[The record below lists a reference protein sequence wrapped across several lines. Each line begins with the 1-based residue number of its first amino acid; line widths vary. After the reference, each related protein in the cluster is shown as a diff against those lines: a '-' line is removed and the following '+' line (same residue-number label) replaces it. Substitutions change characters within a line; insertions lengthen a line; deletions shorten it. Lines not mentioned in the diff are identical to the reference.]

1 MRKTLYIV
9 VGPTASGKTEFAIKL
24 AQILNCEIVSADSR
38 QIFKEMN
45 IGVARPNEEELRM
58 VPHHLVAV
66 WSIREEYNVAR
77 YENEAITTI
86 NDLFLK
92 YDNLV
97 LCGGSGLYVNAV
109 INGIDI
115 MPSTPLDLRQKLQN
129 ELEEK
134 GLESLLE
141 ELKTKDEEYYNEV
154 DKQNSR
160 RVLRALE
167 VIRIA
172 NKPFSA
178 FRKNKNIKRNFDI
191 KIIGLERNRE
201 NLVDR
206 INRRVDYM
214 IESGLVSEAKELTP
228 FNSYNALATVGYR
241 ELFDY
246 FDKKTTL
253 EQAIE
258 LIKIHTRQY
267 AKRQMTWFRKT
278 EGINWINIDNINDF
292 TPIIYDF
299 LGEKNKS

>member
-45 IGVARPNEEELRM
+45 IGVARPSEEELRTI
-58 VPHHLVAV
+58 PHHLVAV
-66 WSIREEYNVAR
+66 WSIKEEYNVAR
-77 YENEAITTI
+77 YENEAITII
-86 NDLFLK
+86 NNLFLK

-115 MPSTPLDLRQKLQN
+115 MPNTPLDLRQSLQN
-129 ELEEK
+129 ELKEK

-141 ELKTKDEEYYNEV
+141 ELRVKDEEYYKEV

-167 VIRIA
+167 VIRLT
-172 NKPFSA
+172 NKPFSS
-178 FRKNKNIKRNFDI
+178 FRKNQNIKRNFDI

-201 NLVDR
+201 KLVDR
-206 INRRVDYM
+206 INKRVDLM
-214 IESGLVSEAKELTP
+214 IESGLVSEAEELMP
-228 FNSYNALATVGYR
+228 FNSCNALATVGYR

-253 EQAIE
+253 NEAIE

-278 EGINWINIDNINDF
+278 EGINWIKIDDIKDF
-292 TPIIYDF
+292 TPIIYNF
-299 LGEKNKS
+299 LERENKS

>member
-45 IGVARPNEEELRM
+45 IGVARPSEEELRTI
-58 VPHHLVAV
+58 PHHLVAV
-66 WSIREEYNVAR
+66 WSIKEEYNVAR
-77 YENEAITTI
+77 YENEAITI
-86 NDLFLK
+86 IDNLFLK

-109 INGIDI
+109 INGIDT
-115 MPSTPLDLRQKLQN
+115 MPSTPLDLRQSLQN

-134 GLESLLE
+134 GLESLLK
-141 ELKTKDEEYYNEV
+141 ELRTKDEEYYKEV

-167 VIRIA
+167 VIRLT

-178 FRKNKNIKRNFDI
+178 FRKNQNIKRNFDI

-201 NLVDR
+201 NLVER
-206 INRRVDYM
+206 INKRVDLM
-214 IESGLVSEAKELTP
+214 IDGGLVSEAEKLMP
-228 FNSYNALATVGYR
+228 FNSCNALATVGYR

-253 EQAIE
+253 SEAIE

-278 EGINWINIDNINDF
+278 EGINWIKIDDIKDF

-299 LGEKNKS
+299 LERENKS

>member
-45 IGVARPNEEELRM
+45 IGVARPSEEELRTI
-58 VPHHLVAV
+58 PHHLVAV
-66 WSIREEYNVAR
+66 RSIKEEYNVAR
-77 YENEAITTI
+77 YENEAITI
-86 NDLFLK
+86 IDNLFLK

-109 INGIDI
+109 INGIDT
-115 MPSTPLDLRQKLQN
+115 MPSTPLDLRQSLQN
-129 ELEEK
+129 ELVEK
-134 GLESLLE
+134 GLESLLK
-141 ELKTKDEEYYNEV
+141 ELRTKDEEYYKEV

-167 VIRIA
+167 VIRLT
-172 NKPFSA
+172 NKPFSS
-178 FRKNKNIKRNFDI
+178 FRKNQNIKRNFDI
-191 KIIGLERNRE
+191 KIIGLERNRD
-201 NLVDR
+201 NLVNR
-206 INRRVDYM
+206 INKRVDLM
-214 IESGLVSEAKELTP
+214 IDGGLVSEAEKLMP
-228 FNSYNALATVGYR
+228 FNSCNALATVGYR

-253 EQAIE
+253 NEAIE

-278 EGINWINIDNINDF
+278 EGINWIKIDDIKDF

-299 LGEKNKS
+299 LERENKS

>member
-45 IGVARPNEEELRM
+45 IGVARPSEEELRTI
-58 VPHHLVAV
+58 PHHLVAV
-66 WSIREEYNVAR
+66 WSIKEEYNVAR

-86 NDLFLK
+86 DNLFLK

-109 INGIDI
+109 INGIDT
-115 MPSTPLDLRQKLQN
+115 MPSTPLDLRQSLQN

-134 GLESLLE
+134 GLESLLK
-141 ELKTKDEEYYNEV
+141 ELRTKDEEYYKEV

-167 VIRIA
+167 VIRLT

-178 FRKNKNIKRNFDI
+178 FRKNQNIKRNFDI

-201 NLVDR
+201 NLVER
-206 INRRVDYM
+206 INKRVDLM
-214 IESGLVSEAKELTP
+214 IDGGLVSEAEKLMP
-228 FNSYNALATVGYR
+228 FNSCNALATVGYR

-253 EQAIE
+253 NEAIE

-278 EGINWINIDNINDF
+278 EGINWIKIDDIKDF

-299 LGEKNKS
+299 LERENKS

>member
-45 IGVARPNEEELRM
+45 IGVARPSEEELRTI
-58 VPHHLVAV
+58 PHHLVAV
-66 WSIREEYNVAR
+66 WSIKEEYNVAR

-86 NDLFLK
+86 DNLFLK

-115 MPSTPLDLRQKLQN
+115 MPNTPLDLRQSLQN

-141 ELKTKDEEYYNEV
+141 ELRVKDEEYYKEV

-167 VIRIA
+167 VIRLT
-172 NKPFSA
+172 NKPFSS
-178 FRKNKNIKRNFDI
+178 FRKNQNIKRNFDI

-201 NLVDR
+201 KLVDR
-206 INRRVDYM
+206 INKRVDLM
-214 IESGLVSEAKELTP
+214 IESGLVSEAEELMP
-228 FNSYNALATVGYR
+228 FNSCNALATVGYR

-253 EQAIE
+253 NKAIE

-278 EGINWINIDNINDF
+278 EGINWIKIDDIKDF

-299 LGEKNKS
+299 LERENKS

>member
-24 AQILNCEIVSADSR
+24 AQMLNCEIVSADSR

-45 IGVARPNEEELRM
+45 IGVARPSEEELRTI
-58 VPHHLVAV
+58 PHHLVAV
-66 WSIREEYNVAR
+66 WSIKEEYNVAR

-86 NDLFLK
+86 DNLFLK

-115 MPSTPLDLRQKLQN
+115 MPNTPLDLRQSLQN
-129 ELEEK
+129 ELEKK

-141 ELKTKDEEYYNEV
+141 ELRVKDEEYYKEV

-167 VIRIA
+167 VIRIT
-172 NKPFSA
+172 NKPFSS
-178 FRKNKNIKRNFDI
+178 FRKNQNIKRNFDI

-201 NLVDR
+201 KLVER
-206 INRRVDYM
+206 INKRVDLM
-214 IESGLVSEAKELTP
+214 IESGLVSEAEELMP
-228 FNSYNALATVGYR
+228 FNSCNALATVGYR

-246 FDKKTTL
+246 FDKTTTL
-253 EQAIE
+253 NEAIE

-267 AKRQMTWFRKT
+267 AKRQMTWSRKT
-278 EGINWINIDNINDF
+278 EGINWIKIDDIKDF
-292 TPIIYDF
+292 TPIFYDF
-299 LGEKNKS
+299 LEGENKS

>member
-45 IGVARPNEEELRM
+45 IGVARPSEEELRTI
-58 VPHHLVAV
+58 PHHLVAV
-66 WSIREEYNVAR
+66 WSIKEEYNVAR

-86 NDLFLK
+86 DNLFLK

-115 MPSTPLDLRQKLQN
+115 MPNTPLNLRQSLQN

-141 ELKTKDEEYYNEV
+141 ELRVKDEEYYKEV

-167 VIRIA
+167 VIRLT
-172 NKPFSA
+172 NKPFSS
-178 FRKNKNIKRNFDI
+178 FRKNQNIKRNFDI

-201 NLVDR
+201 KLVER
-206 INRRVDYM
+206 INKRADLM
-214 IESGLVSEAKELTP
+214 IESGLVSEAEKLMP
-228 FNSYNALATVGYR
+228 FNSCNALATVGYR

-253 EQAIE
+253 NEAIE

-278 EGINWINIDNINDF
+278 EGINWIKIDDIKDF
-292 TPIIYDF
+292 TPIIYNF
-299 LGEKNKS
+299 LERENKS

>member
-45 IGVARPNEEELRM
+45 IGVARPSEEELRTI
-58 VPHHLVAV
+58 PHHLVAV
-66 WSIREEYNVAR
+66 WSIKEEYNVAR

-86 NDLFLK
+86 DNLFLK

-115 MPSTPLDLRQKLQN
+115 MPNTPLDLRQSLQN
-129 ELEEK
+129 ELKEK

-141 ELKTKDEEYYNEV
+141 ELRVKDEEYYKEV

-167 VIRIA
+167 VIRLT
-172 NKPFSA
+172 NKPFSS
-178 FRKNKNIKRNFDI
+178 FRKNQNIKRNFDI

-201 NLVDR
+201 KLVER
-206 INRRVDYM
+206 INKRVDLM
-214 IESGLVSEAKELTP
+214 IDGGLVSEAKELTP
-228 FNSYNALATVGYR
+228 FNSCNALATVGYR

-253 EQAIE
+253 NEAIE

-278 EGINWINIDNINDF
+278 EGINWIKIDDIKDF
-292 TPIIYDF
+292 TPIIYNF
-299 LGEKNKS
+299 LERENKS

>member
-45 IGVARPNEEELRM
+45 IGVARPSEEELRTI
-58 VPHHLVAV
+58 PHHLVAV
-66 WSIREEYNVAR
+66 WSIKEEYNVAR

-86 NDLFLK
+86 DNLFLK

-115 MPSTPLDLRQKLQN
+115 MPNTPLNLRQSLQN
-129 ELEEK
+129 ELEKK

-141 ELKTKDEEYYNEV
+141 ELRVKDEEYYKEV

-167 VIRIA
+167 VIRLT
-172 NKPFSA
+172 NKPFSS
-178 FRKNKNIKRNFDI
+178 FRKNQNIKRNFDI

-201 NLVDR
+201 KLVDR
-206 INRRVDYM
+206 INKRVDLM
-214 IESGLVSEAKELTP
+214 IESGLVSEAEELMP
-228 FNSYNALATVGYR
+228 FNSCNALATVGYR

-253 EQAIE
+253 NEAIE

-278 EGINWINIDNINDF
+278 EGINWIKIDDIKDF

-299 LGEKNKS
+299 LERENKS